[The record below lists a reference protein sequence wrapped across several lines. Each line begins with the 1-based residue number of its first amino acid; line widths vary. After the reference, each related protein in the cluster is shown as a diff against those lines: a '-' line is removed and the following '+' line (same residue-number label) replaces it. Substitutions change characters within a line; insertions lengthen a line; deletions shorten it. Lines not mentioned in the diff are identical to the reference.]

1 VSAKIYLL
9 YPHIFKDNR
18 LYLLIIK
25 VKPDK
30 ATLLNPE
37 NLTIHCI
44 YARQVY
50 PSFSRRNLLGI
61 HFAQAEGPKANSG
74 HRDPFARVFEF
85 FFLILF

>member
-1 VSAKIYLL
+1 M
-9 YPHIFKDNR
+9 
-18 LYLLIIK
+18 
-25 VKPDK
+25 
-30 ATLLNPE
+30 
-37 NLTIHCI
+37 